1 MTDSNSGANQPSQSG
16 PDDNLPPVSPP
27 SAGFLMQLFVVPM
40 VIVVIIVMVC
50 LMFNWLAHLGSKPE
64 DLVDDLTKLNPGSWQ
79 KALTIANM
87 LCDPNQAEL
96 RQNDV
101 MADRLAEILQAQVE
115 RGEMGDEQIQLR
127 VYLCLALGVFEVNN
141 GLPALVEAAS
151 TQRQPQEIQVRMKAI
166 EALARR
172 ADGMPNGQETL
183 RADQGVMN
191 ALLEA
196 SKQFE
201 GGGDEKA
208 LNSQLRSRAAYTYG
222 VIGGE
227 ESLNQLHRMTA
238 DPDMTVRF
246 NAATGLARNG
256 DARSTPVL
264 LDMLDVQQVTQDDG
278 EPLDMATSIMVLRNA
293 LRAVKQLSESNTSD
307 NLDELKVAVQ
317 KVADSDSG
325 GAVAVDAKLALQSL
339 NDRSS

>member
-1 MTDSNSGANQPSQSG
+1 MTDSNSGANQPSQPG

-196 SKQFE
+196 SKQFD

-238 DPDMTVRF
+238 DPDMTVRL

-256 DARSTPVL
+256 DARSPPVL

>member
-1 MTDSNSGANQPSQSG
+1 MTESTSGANQPSQSG

-101 MADRLAEILQAQVE
+101 MADRLAEILQTQIK

-141 GLPALVEAAS
+141 GLPALVEAAT
-151 TQRQPQEIQVRMKAI
+151 TQRRPEEIQVRMKAI

-172 ADGMPNGQETL
+172 ADGVPNGRESL
-183 RADQGVMN
+183 FADQDVMN

-196 SKQFE
+196 SRPFE
-201 GGGDEKA
+201 GSGDEKA
-208 LNSQLRSRAAYTYG
+208 LNAQLRSRAAYTYG

-227 ESLNQLHRMTA
+227 ESLNQLHRMMA

-256 DARSTPVL
+256 DARSVPVL
-264 LDMLDVQQVTQDDG
+264 FDMLDVQQITGDDG
-278 EPLDMATSIMVLRNA
+278 KPVDMATSIIVLRNA
-293 LRAVKQLSESNTSD
+293 LRAAKQLSDLNTSD
-307 NLDELKVAVQ
+307 NLDALKVAVQ
-317 KVADSDSG
+317 KIAEGDAG

-339 NDRSS
+339 NNRSS

>member
-96 RQNDV
+96 RQNDI

-166 EALARR
+166 EALA
-172 ADGMPNGQETL
+172 MNGFTT
-183 RADQGVMN
+183 
-191 ALLEA
+191 
-196 SKQFE
+196 K
-201 GGGDEKA
+201 
-208 LNSQLRSRAAYTYG
+208 
-222 VIGGE
+222 
-227 ESLNQLHRMTA
+227 
-238 DPDMTVRF
+238 
-246 NAATGLARNG
+246 
-256 DARSTPVL
+256 
-264 LDMLDVQQVTQDDG
+264 
-278 EPLDMATSIMVLRNA
+278 
-293 LRAVKQLSESNTSD
+293 
-307 NLDELKVAVQ
+307 
-317 KVADSDSG
+317 
-325 GAVAVDAKLALQSL
+325 
-339 NDRSS
+339 